1 MPLSLQEDTLTAT
14 AGPLAGYV
22 VLDFTQILAG
32 PFTTQMF
39 ADAGATVIKVE
50 PPGGE
55 FSRIRGPK
63 RTTAKGQII
72 SSYSAAVNRGKRSIC
87 LDLKNPEGLRIA
99 EQLIAQSDV
108 VIENFTPGAFDR
120 LGLGS
125 KKLREARPELV
136 TCSISLFG
144 GFETAGD
151 LAKRGG
157 LSIVAESESSVAGMQ
172 RHKDGS
178 PLPLGLPL
186 GDMGSGMAAYGAI
199 VTALLVRER
208 TGVGQHVDISMVKTL
223 LAFNAI
229 NITGEQII
237 AGQGV
242 ELRALRT
249 AGYGIFPA
257 ADGYVTIAVNTDR
270 LWGRLAEAMG
280 QDWMAGDPRFAHYVE
295 RDKNIADVTAAI
307 TQWSSARSAAEV
319 VETITRFGVPGGLVA
334 TPHDILSSDA
344 IAELGFLEEV
354 DDGLGR
360 VIRVP
365 GNPIGWRQPTYAIP
379 RTDEHSEELM
389 AERLGIA
396 GEEYEKL
403 RTAGAFGPVAEV

>member
-1 MPLSLQEDTLTAT
+1 MTAT
-14 AGPLAGYV
+14 AGPLSGYV

-32 PFTTQMF
+32 PFCTQMF

-55 FSRIRGPK
+55 FSRTRGPK
-63 RTTAKGQII
+63 RVNDKGQII

-99 EQLIAQSDV
+99 EQLVRQADV
-108 VIENFTPGAFDR
+108 VIENFTPGVFDR
-120 LGLGS
+120 LGLGFS
-125 KKLREARPELV
+125 KLREARPELV

-144 GFETAGD
+144 GFDTAGD

-172 RHKDGS
+172 RYKDGS
-178 PLPLGLPL
+178 PLKLGFPL

-223 LAFNAI
+223 LALNSI
-229 NITGEQII
+229 NVTGEQII
-237 AGQGV
+237 EGLGV
-242 ELRALRT
+242 ELRSLRT

-270 LWGRLAEAMG
+270 LWGRLALAIG
-280 QDWMAGDPRFAHYVE
+280 QDWMATDPRYAHYVE
-295 RDKNIADVTAAI
+295 RDQNIDAVTAAI
-307 TQWSSARSAAEV
+307 TEWSSGRPAAEV
-319 VETITRFGVPGGLVA
+319 VETISRFGVPGGLVA
-334 TPHDILSSDA
+334 TPRDILSSEA

-365 GNPIGWRQPTYAIP
+365 ANPNGWRQPAYAIP
-379 RTDEHSEELM
+379 RIDEHSEELM

-396 GEEYEKL
+396 GEDYDKL
-403 RTAGAFGPVAEV
+403 RTAGAFGPGAEV